1 MLGLPRRTSIALV
14 GWLWA
19 DILLG
24 LMALFL
30 AANSA
35 GTATASSQAIDPQPV
50 VIQMS
55 VDGATLLNERGAS
68 VEREQRRIADEATK
82 ELAAQAKGRRVA
94 IVLAYARH
102 SSPASGDQIAE
113 AATAGLN
120 SGPFAGAVI
129 KTYHEIESGDRGST
143 LTLEV
148 YLYQ

>member
-35 GTATASSQAIDPQPV
+35 GTAIQAAQAIDPQPV
-50 VIQMS
+50 IVEMAI
-55 VDGATLLNERGAS
+55 DGQALLGGGGGK
-68 VEREQRRIADEATK
+68 EREAQRIADEAK
-82 ELAAQAKGRRVA
+82 KQLDLQAKGRRVA

-102 SSPASGDQIAE
+102 SSPASGDEIAK
-113 AATAGLN
+113 AATAGLGA
-120 SGPFAGAVI
+120 GPFADAVV